1 MVDRIELLDKQGGR
15 THFDCGNHA
24 LNVFLRDHAGQQQRR
39 GVGKTYVTLRDGLPD
54 ILGFVTISVGQV
66 ASEELPSAHLPRY
79 PVPIL
84 RVGRLAVDSRYQ
96 KQGIGQN
103 LLSFALNLAIEFS
116 ARVGLYAVVVDAKC
130 ETAAHFYQRL
140 GFTPT
145 LDNPLC
151 LYISI
156 SQLIRARST

>member
-1 MVDRIELLDKQGGR
+1 MVDRIELLDKQDGR

-54 ILGFVTISVGQV
+54 IF
-66 ASEELPSAHLPRY
+66 AHLPRY

-96 KQGIGQN
+96 KQGIGQD